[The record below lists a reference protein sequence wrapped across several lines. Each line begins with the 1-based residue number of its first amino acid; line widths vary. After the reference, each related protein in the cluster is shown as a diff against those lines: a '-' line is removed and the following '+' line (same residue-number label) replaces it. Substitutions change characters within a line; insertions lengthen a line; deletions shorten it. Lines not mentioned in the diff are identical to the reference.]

1 MKRVVVTGLG
11 IISCIGNNQETVIK
25 NLKNLNSGITKA
37 PEYEE
42 FSFRSLVHGKP
53 EINLGELIDRRILR
67 FMGDGAAY
75 NYIAMKDAIKDS
87 GLEDDEVSNSL
98 WLSLFSSSEIFVGST
113 PNDDSLDTTLILFSS
128 FALPLTTFVRLFL
141 SSFMYNLNLSR

>member
-25 NLKNLNSGITKA
+25 NLKELNSGITKA

-53 EINLGELIDRRILR
+53 NINLEENIDRRLLR

-75 NYIAMKDAIKDS
+75 NYIAMKDAIDDS
-87 GLEDDEVSNSL
+87 GLGDSDISN
-98 WLSLFSSSEIFVGST
+98 
-113 PNDDSLDTTLILFSS
+113 
-128 FALPLTTFVRLFL
+128 
-141 SSFMYNLNLSR
+141 